1 LFHLFL
7 LDRLRLGAN
16 RKRKKRGAAFK
27 KEMGGCQYGIGLGGI
42 LTDNME
48 KPALFDSW
56 YRVESPGVPWMA
68 AYQTFGA
75 QYKAS
80 SEPMPF
86 KGLDGV
92 L

>member
-1 LFHLFL
+1 
-7 LDRLRLGAN
+7 
-16 RKRKKRGAAFK
+16 
-27 KEMGGCQYGIGLGGI
+27 MGRWQYDFGQGGT

-48 KPALFDSW
+48 KPAPFDSW

-68 AYQTFGA
+68 AYQTFYA
-75 QYKAS
+75 QHKAS

-86 KGLDGV
+86 EGLDGV

>member
-1 LFHLFL
+1 
-7 LDRLRLGAN
+7 
-16 RKRKKRGAAFK
+16 
-27 KEMGGCQYGIGLGGI
+27 MGGRQYGFGHGGI

-48 KPALFDSW
+48 TPAPFDSW

-68 AYQTFGA
+68 AYQTFDA

-86 KGLDGV
+86 EGLDGV